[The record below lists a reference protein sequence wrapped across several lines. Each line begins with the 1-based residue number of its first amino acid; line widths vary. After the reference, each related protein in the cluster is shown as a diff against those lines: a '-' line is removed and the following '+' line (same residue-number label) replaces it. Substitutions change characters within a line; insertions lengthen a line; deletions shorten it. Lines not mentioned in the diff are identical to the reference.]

1 MKLNSLKNRAV
12 HDGMYRYFSV
22 LINQVWRYEFEYC
35 GSNSGNLR
43 IGSIAPYFKNQVF
56 PFRLSQ
62 KSSGSMEPLEP
73 PLTTLG
79 KLCHS
84 KYAVPGQY
92 HVHASKYK
100 TKTRT
105 FISHLRITVLPEG
118 SGFASD
124 VDAQYTKTFAAHQK
138 PNDWRLQTILHIAS
152 FSLLTIVH

>member
-1 MKLNSLKNRAV
+1 
-12 HDGMYRYFSV
+12 
-22 LINQVWRYEFEYC
+22 
-35 GSNSGNLR
+35 
-43 IGSIAPYFKNQVF
+43 
-56 PFRLSQ
+56 
-62 KSSGSMEPLEP
+62 MEPLEP

-79 KLCHS
+79 KLYHS

-92 HVHASKYK
+92 HVHSSKYK

-138 PNDWRLQTILHIAS
+138 PNDWRLQIILHNTS